1 MQQQQTPN
9 MNPAQ
14 AGQIMQQPPNIVST
28 KDLLYL
34 TDMMSW
40 NLNATKKAHF
50 FAEQCT
56 IPELKTALEQV
67 CQMHQKHYQKLLQ
80 HTNQPQNPMIQ

>member
-1 MQQQQTPN
+1 MQQQQN
-9 MNPAQ
+9 Q
-14 AGQIMQQPPNIVST
+14 GQVMPQPPNQVSS

-34 TDMMSW
+34 TDMLSW

-56 IPELKTALEQV
+56 IPEVKTALEQA
-67 CQMHQKHYQKLLQ
+67 CQMHQNHYNRILQ
-80 HTNQPQNPMIQ
+80 HLNNQNQQSMI

>member
-1 MQQQQTPN
+1 MQQQQNTN
-9 MNPAQ
+9 TSQ
-14 AGQIMQQPPNIVST
+14 QGHIMQQPPNMVST

-40 NLNATKKAHF
+40 NLMALKKAHF

-56 IPELKTALEQV
+56 IPELKMAAENV
-67 CQMHQKHYQKLLQ
+67 CKMHQKHYQTILQ
-80 HTNQPQNPMIQ
+80 HTKQPNNAVH